1 MANNWPLEQA
11 LTCPVVKEPKNQKK
25 TTDHLGKEFPSV
37 SEMCRC
43 WGITR
48 STYNARIKSG
58 YSKEKALTQP
68 VIQVETAPKKCKDHL
83 GQEFPSQNAMC
94 RYWGTN
100 KDTLKN
106 RMEDLGWSLEKAL
119 TTNGVIVP
127 GIGVSD
133 YMGRTFPTITDM
145 CHFYGFLLHDLQG
158 TGCSEK
164 AFLRAVKR
172 RYRKNMVFGEITI
185 KKQLTFPYFMVQYK
199 EQEYVWTLEQILESY
214 HNNRFLPL
222 PIPKLKRLDIQI
234 IEFLPF
240 PDYRLQIGAEKKSM
254 ELLENPAVSKRNK
267 LWTVQK

>member
-1 MANNWPLEQA
+1 M
-11 LTCPVVKEPKNQKK
+11 KEPKNQKK

-172 RYRKNMVFGEITI
+172 RYRKKYGVRGDYHQKAAHIPVLYGTIQRTGICMDIGTDSGILSQQQVPSPAHTEI
-185 KKQLTFPYFMVQYK
+185 KASGY
-199 EQEYVWTLEQILESY
+199 
-214 HNNRFLPL
+214 
-222 PIPKLKRLDIQI
+222 
-234 IEFLPF
+234 
-240 PDYRLQIGAEKKSM
+240 PDY
-254 ELLENPAVSKRNK
+254 
-267 LWTVQK
+267 